1 MGLFD
6 FGKRPKS
13 ALNRDRKYFNSS
25 EEHERK
31 YAKSFKR
38 RKKKYSR
45 YDGGGEIPDEYLNK
59 ADVLIEND
67 DSIIYDIAG
76 EYGQIVD
83 NVKHMR
89 WFREEVAQRVM
100 EGDGVE
106 YANGGGIG
114 DEFYVG
120 QSIII
125 NNTSPY
131 YNRMTKEMK
140 RIVSP
145 YYNKELVIDKI
156 TSNKPHN
163 LAKAFVRSSGE
174 KVPFDIVLNK
184 KYIEQYAKGGGT
196 SYKPYGKTKGR
207 FTLTYNVGGE
217 KQTEVWDSLEEAT
230 DNARRYSS
238 VKLGYSDV
246 RVFDDSGKEYLFS
259 SGGGIGDKE
268 KKQWVKSYLENTDE
282 DDLRFILADIWGD
295 SDYLDV
301 MSKEKMISDIMKND
315 NNEIEYIYKNY
326 KGYSKGGGVELRDNF
341 DYGGSAMTDEN
352 VVRENLSNG
361 EIHCDILTEI
371 IGCKPQYPNQI
382 VGSIKLEKCFLRP
395 YYRIA

>member
-100 EGDGVE
+100 EGDGV
-106 YANGGGIG
+106 
-114 DEFYVG
+114 
-120 QSIII
+120 
-125 NNTSPY
+125 
-131 YNRMTKEMK
+131 K
-140 RIVSP
+140 
-145 YYNKELVIDKI
+145 
-156 TSNKPHN
+156 
-163 LAKAFVRSSGE
+163 
-174 KVPFDIVLNK
+174 
-184 KYIEQYAKGGGT
+184 YAKGGGT

-268 KKQWVKSYLENTDE
+268 KKQWVKSYLENTNE

-315 NNEIEYIYKNY
+315 NNEIEYIYINY

-341 DYGGSAMTDEN
+341 DYGGSSMTDEN
-352 VVRENLSNG
+352 VVRENLYNG